1 MLLSMG
7 QKDPQDG
14 LNLDSKLREKFP
26 RFTPD
31 FAQYKGVYIELIAG
45 DSFGFMNM
53 VCIIETWGSL
63 LF

>member
-7 QKDPQDG
+7 QKDPQEE

-31 FAQYKGVYIELIAG
+31 FAQYKGVYIELIAR
-45 DSFGFMNM
+45 
-53 VCIIETWGSL
+53 
-63 LF
+63 